1 MRTQPECL
9 ECFLDDIRSAIDL
22 LVTEE
27 GERLEILRHCL
38 RILSEEF
45 GYEKVPSFYIT
56 KLHRLLKGKAG
67 IPLPFAK
74 ARRRTN
80 EIGIAIAER
89 IKGDANGLSG
99 LERFRFL
106 ASWALAAN
114 SLDSRTAGTGY
125 QFKPEGAWTY
135 LASYLAK
142 GIAIDQID
150 RLYEVVKA
158 GPKVLYIHDNVGEI
172 ALDMA
177 LVEELK
183 ALGCSVT
190 STIRGGPITSDA
202 TVEDAKFVG
211 LDKTSNKIILA
222 GPDTL
227 GISWEEASSEL
238 RAELQRA
245 ELIIAKGQANYYV
258 LSEHREEIPGLVFC
272 LFTTKCDP
280 VSRNFNLTGKQMV
293 ATFLQL

>member
-27 GERLEILRHCL
+27 GERLKIFRHCL
-38 RILSEEF
+38 LILSEEF

-56 KLHRLLKGKAG
+56 KLHSLVKGETG

-74 ARRRTN
+74 ARRRAN
-80 EIGIAIAER
+80 EIGIAISEHIRA
-89 IKGDANGLSG
+89 DAKRLSG

-125 QFKPEGAWTY
+125 QFKLKDAWTY

-142 GIAIDQID
+142 GIAIDQLD
-150 RLYEVVKA
+150 RFYEVVKA

-172 ALDMA
+172 ALDGA

-183 ALGCSVT
+183 ALGCFVT
-190 STIRGGPITSDA
+190 SAIRGGPITSDA
-202 TVEDAKFVG
+202 TAEDAIFVG
-211 LDKTSNKIILA
+211 LDRTSNKIILA

-227 GISWEEASSEL
+227 GISWEEASLEL

-272 LFTTKCDP
+272 LFTIKCEP
-280 VSRNFNLTGKQMV
+280 VSRQFALTGKQMI
-293 ATFLQL
+293 ATFL